1 MMAGGISIK
10 SPAEYVSGYMS
21 VRTMTGG
28 PARYGVATIEEILDR
43 YECIACGYI
52 YDPEAGDP
60 AGGIPPGTLFEALPG
75 DWTCPECGVGKDQFV
90 RFEIVKL

>member
-1 MMAGGISIK
+1 MTVGGISLK
-10 SPAEYVSGYMS
+10 STTEYASGYMS

-28 PARYGVATIEEILDR
+28 QVWSEPAMIEEILDR

-52 YDPEAGDP
+52 YDPETGDS

-75 DWTCPECGVGKDQFV
+75 DWTCPECGVGKDQFI